1 MAPNVPQMNVPI
13 DIVLTLFETLNESN
27 KQTREQIKE
36 LTTVMTKVVMLM
48 DKEPKLSE
56 VKECVVE
63 NVEGIKISMNA
74 KVDTVKTV
82 LDIEIVKLL
91 KDLISE
97 ANIIK
102 IGAKIALALIVVGII
117 TGSLILAFN
126 GGAVSP

>member
-1 MAPNVPQMNVPI
+1 MAPNIPQMSVPI

-36 LTTVMTKVVMLM
+36 LTAVMTKVVMLM

-63 NVEGIKISMNA
+63 NVEGIKISVNA

-82 LDIEIVKLL
+82 LEVEIIKLL
-91 KDLISE
+91 KDLLDD
-97 ANIIK
+97 AKVIK
-102 IGAKIALALIVVGII
+102 IGIKIAMAVIIFGII
-117 TGSLILAFN
+117 AGSLIVTFY
-126 GGAVSP
+126 GTPIP